1 MQANGVAHKAPQAG
15 SVERLERDVGAL
27 SDEQRMSA
35 VMADAPELVAL
46 LAELQGSLEEVRSH
60 VGPVLRVVSNRML
73 QQAAL
78 YDPTAG
84 SLPAFCLCQTV
95 DHILSRCG
103 IATGRLCF
111 HGAMTLLHYSPL
123 QFDRRQGK
131 SHTNQCGSDPLRVA

>member
-78 YDPTAG
+78 YDYNCRQLA
-84 SLPAFCLCQTV
+84 C
-95 DHILSRCG
+95 IL
-103 IATGRLCF
+103 LV
-111 HGAMTLLHYSPL
+111 
-123 QFDRRQGK
+123 
-131 SHTNQCGSDPLRVA
+131 SDS